1 MEKAINTENDMV
13 FRTKFKPG
21 DEIYFV
27 HDNRVHKA
35 KVHSLRTI
43 MKKDSDEIDQTVYRV
58 NYKTETLNTI
68 EVPERHAF
76 ASIDDIFTKSVDFD
90 SDNADD
96 NCYEDERVNCFPVD
110 YKIGDVVYFVEDN
123 SMTDGVVKNIE
134 LSFCTCCD
142 KPTVTLHIVSVLRKE
157 DYKINT
163 TNAFKSKEELLDNL
177 RKTYIDLSTIY

>member
-1 MEKAINTENDMV
+1 MEKKINTENDMV

-43 MKKDSDEIDQTVYRV
+43 MKKDSDEIDQTVYKV
-58 NYKTETLNTI
+58 NYKTEILKTI
-68 EVPERHAF
+68 EIPERHAF

-90 SDNADD
+90 SENVDSGTDN
-96 NCYEDERVNCFPVD
+96 RVNEFPID
-110 YKIGDVVYFVEDN
+110 YKIGDVVYFVEKD
-123 SMTDGVVKNIE
+123 SLTDGVVKNIE

-142 KPTVTLHIVSVLRKE
+142 KPTITLHIVSVLRKE
-157 DYKINT
+157 DYTINAD
-163 TNAFKSKEELLDNL
+163 NAFKKKEDLLDNL